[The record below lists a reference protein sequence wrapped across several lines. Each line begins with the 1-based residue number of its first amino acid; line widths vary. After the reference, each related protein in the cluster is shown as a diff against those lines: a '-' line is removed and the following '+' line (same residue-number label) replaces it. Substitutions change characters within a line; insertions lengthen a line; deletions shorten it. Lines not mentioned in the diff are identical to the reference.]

1 MELVLA
7 MLVQLIVIRAGDAW
21 TVADNW
27 TAARSELVCANAVP
41 DSRKIIRNADH

>member
-41 DSRKIIRNADH
+41 EIRRTTRKVDH